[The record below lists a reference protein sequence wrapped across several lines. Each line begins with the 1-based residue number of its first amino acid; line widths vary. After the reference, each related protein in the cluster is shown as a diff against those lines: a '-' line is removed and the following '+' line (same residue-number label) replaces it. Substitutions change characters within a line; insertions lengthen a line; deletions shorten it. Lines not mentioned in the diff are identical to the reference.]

1 MATRARGRAFARARD
16 RARSRR
22 LALPLLTAVVALPRL
37 AVLVAERR
45 EILLPYTYGEKSDD
59 FARTF
64 VDSGTFGFVAGVPS
78 AYTQP
83 LYSAFLIPLYATVG
97 RSWAVVG
104 GAQILVALATAWIVY
119 ETGRRWI
126 SPQAGLVAALV
137 ATLHPYVV
145 WHDVHVNREVLD
157 ALLAAAIVLVTLT
170 VARTRSL
177 PHAAALGAVLGVAIL
192 GNVRLA
198 ALPLVLAAFLVW
210 HWRPGRRSLATAA
223 LALGTCAL
231 VVAPWVV
238 RNRVEVGCFALTTD
252 SRALWEANNERTL
265 DTLRAGLWIDNV
277 ALPAGFPPSAQDASR
292 AYYREGRR
300 LEVDECA
307 QMRFYRELVLDFWR
321 EQPGEKALLAL
332 QATLMLWNPSVTPS
346 DTRGVAED
354 WLNTL
359 RASVEPL
366 YMVAVYALAL
376 WGLTRVP
383 RLLAA
388 LALTLLAYQWLLAM
402 VFVGATR
409 YRVPWDVVLALL
421 AGAAAVDL
429 AARVSRRLPAAG
441 RREAGA
447 PP

>member
-1 MATRARGRAFARARD
+1 MVTRARGRALARARD
-16 RARSRR
+16 LPHSRR
-22 LALPLLTAVVALPRL
+22 LALPFLAAVVALPRL

-45 EILLPYTYGEKSDD
+45 DILLPYTYGEKSDD

-83 LYSAFLIPLYATVG
+83 LYSAFLIPLYATLG
-97 RSWAVVG
+97 RTWAVVG
-104 GAQILVALATAWIVY
+104 GAQIVVALATAWIVY
-119 ETGRRWI
+119 EIGRRWI
-126 SPQAGLVAALV
+126 SPQAGLLAALI

-157 ALLAAAIVLVTLT
+157 ALLAAVIVLVTLT
-170 VARTRSL
+170 AARTGSL
-177 PHAAALGAVLGVAIL
+177 AHAAMLGAVLGVAVL

-198 ALPLVLAAFLVW
+198 ALPLLLAGFLVW
-210 HWRPGRRSLATAA
+210 HRRPDRRSLAAAA
-223 LALGTCAL
+223 LVLGTCAL

-265 DTLRAGLWIDNV
+265 ETLRAGLWIDNV
-277 ALPAGFPPSAQDASR
+277 PLPAGFPPSAQDASR

-300 LEVDECA
+300 LDVDECA
-307 QMRFYRELVLDFWR
+307 QMGFYRELVLDFWR

-332 QATLMLWNPSVTPS
+332 QATWMLWNPSVTPS

-366 YMVAVYALAL
+366 YMAAVYALAL

-388 LALTLLAYQWLLAM
+388 LAIALLAYQWLTAM

-429 AARVSRRLPAAG
+429 TARVGRRLPAV
-441 RREAGA
+441 RRRQAEA